1 MLKITQNLYHR
12 FRNEISVWLKRN
24 HSKITFLLCSIKHV
38 INVYVFRFSNRL
50 CVEKA
55 KSTAWQMLYK
65 KYALLRQNTLST
77 ILMLYICRF
86 SYLHK
91 NVRCIL
97 VFHYLH
103 LHMKGTRLLEVGYYI
118 VWNVVD
124 ALHHNLS
131 YILSTK
137 TNLTIE
143 LEMGLR
149 RTRTITQ

>member
-1 MLKITQNLYHR
+1 
-12 FRNEISVWLKRN
+12 
-24 HSKITFLLCSIKHV
+24 
-38 INVYVFRFSNRL
+38 
-50 CVEKA
+50 
-55 KSTAWQMLYK
+55 MLYK

-118 VWNVVD
+118 V
-124 ALHHNLS
+124 
-131 YILSTK
+131 
-137 TNLTIE
+137 
-143 LEMGLR
+143 
-149 RTRTITQ
+149 